1 MGSSSDKNKKD
12 EMSLGHKPIP
22 MKIANQIMNSIC
34 KITIKKEGGIIY
46 GTGFFMNISDSQQYL
61 ITNFHIINP
70 SVIND
75 DIEIEIWNHKKMH
88 LNIINRDIKYIKK
101 PKDITIIEIKKT
113 DPIFNDVYILDYD
126 TTYINKGYKIYKN
139 TDIFSIEH
147 PYGDDASCA
156 SGTVVEIDDYEFDH
170 NVATDNGS
178 SGCPILLLNTNINLV
193 KVIGI
198 HKNADTEK
206 KINGGT
212 FIGEIFKEIKIKKEV
227 NKETNERLIEIK
239 FCSTDKVINYPI
251 ICKDTDNFLKLK
263 EKLYLEYPLLKN
275 NFNCFLING
284 NIINESEN
292 LIKNGIKNGDSIIIL
307 SDEPKSQPKINAEIM
322 AVNFIA
328 FNQSFQFPVPCK
340 SSDNFSVLEKILFR
354 EYPELRNKKVYY
366 LTNGTRINTRK
377 TLEQNRIKNGSNILV
392 CTIED

>member
-12 EMSLGHKPIP
+12 EMCLGHKPIP
-22 MKIANQIMNSIC
+22 MKIANKIMNSIC

-70 SVIND
+70 SVINE

-101 PKDITIIEIKKT
+101 PKDITVIEIKKT

-170 NVATDNGS
+170 NVSTDNGS
-178 SGCPILLLNTNINLV
+178 SGCPILLLNNNINLV

-206 KINGGT
+206 NINGGT

-340 SSDNFSVLEKILFR
+340 SSDNFSVLEKTLFQKF
-354 EYPELRNKKVYY
+354 PELRNKNVYY

>member
-1 MGSSSDKNKKD
+1 MGSNSDKSKKD
-12 EMSLGHKPIP
+12 EMCLGHKPIP

-70 SVIND
+70 SVINE

-156 SGTVVEIDDYEFDH
+156 SGTVVEINDYEFEH

-198 HKNADTEK
+198 HKNADIEK
-206 KINGGT
+206 NINCGT

-227 NKETNERLIEIK
+227 DKETNERLIEIK
-239 FCSTDKVINYPI
+239 FYSTDKVINYPI

-263 EKLYLEYPLLKN
+263 E
-275 NFNCFLING
+275 
-284 NIINESEN
+284 
-292 LIKNGIKNGDSIIIL
+292 
-307 SDEPKSQPKINAEIM
+307 
-322 AVNFIA
+322 
-328 FNQSFQFPVPCK
+328 
-340 SSDNFSVLEKILFR
+340 
-354 EYPELRNKKVYY
+354 
-366 LTNGTRINTRK
+366 
-377 TLEQNRIKNGSNILV
+377 
-392 CTIED
+392 

>member
-1 MGSSSDKNKKD
+1 MKSSSDKNKKD
-12 EMSLGHKPIP
+12 EMCLGHKPIP
-22 MKIANQIMNSIC
+22 MKVANQIMNSIC

-46 GTGFFMNISDSQQYL
+46 GTGFFMNISNSQQYL

-147 PYGDDASCA
+147 PYGDDASCV

-170 NVATDNGS
+170 NVSTDNGS
-178 SGCPILLLNTNINLV
+178 SGCPILLLNNNINLV

-239 FCSTDKVINYPI
+239 FCSTDKDINYPI

-307 SDEPKSQPKINAEIM
+307 SDEPKSQPKINAEIR
-322 AVNFIA
+322 AVNFIS
-328 FNQSFQFPVPCK
+328 FNQNFQFPVPCK

-354 EYPELRNKKVYY
+354 EHPELRNKKVYY
-366 LTNGTRINTRK
+366 LANGTTVNTRK
-377 TLEQNRIKNGSNILV
+377 TLEQNMIKNGTNILV
-392 CTIED
+392 GTIDD

>member
-1 MGSSSDKNKKD
+1 MC
-12 EMSLGHKPIP
+12 LGHKPIP

-70 SVIND
+70 SVINE

-113 DPIFNDVYILDYD
+113 DSIFNDVYILDYD

-156 SGTVVEIDDYEFDH
+156 SGTVVEINDYEFDH
-170 NVATDNGS
+170 NVSTDNGS
-178 SGCPILLLNTNINLV
+178 SGCPILLLNNNINLV

-227 NKETNERLIEIK
+227 NKGTNERLIEIK

-322 AVNFIA
+322 AVNFI
-328 FNQSFQFPVPCK
+328 FRFCPSQEFTVWCK
-340 SSDNFSVLEKILFR
+340 SSDIFSVLEKRLFQI
-354 EYPELRNKKVYY
+354 YPELRYKIVCY
-366 LTNGTRINTRK
+366 LTNGKIVNTRE
-377 TLEQNRIKNGSNILV
+377 TLEQNRIKNGTIIL
-392 CTIED
+392 IDIND